1 MVYYYD
7 ADAQLQKSVLR
18 HKTKHLDHEPDDVIE
33 QWVKRH
39 EALSRVIASRPDLVS
54 VDADALRL
62 VDRFCAY
69 LKTDQARKSITVQ
82 IHRSNLLEYALPY
95 FHHVC
100 KVRMLQDYQNHS
112 RRLGLWLLETAGLS
126 ETKARYVQMSL

>member
-1 MVYYYD
+1 M
-7 ADAQLQKSVLR
+7 
-18 HKTKHLDHEPDDVIE
+18 
-33 QWVKRH
+33 VKRH

-100 KVRMLQDYQNHS
+100 KVRVLQDYQNHS

-126 ETKARYVQMSL
+126 ETKARYVQMSLIVFWKWLVEEGLGPVDVWLRQRHPGRSFSTRD